1 MDKHSFFDI
10 KAQNSEVTVHIYGII
25 GQSWFEESIQ
35 AQKLVK
41 EIDSFA
47 GKYTKAKFRI
57 NSPGGSL
64 YDGLPIY
71 NAIKRLPIDTETYID
86 GMAYSMAAIIALA
99 GKKIIA
105 AKNAMFLLH
114 TPLGAAMGN
123 AKAFREYADNL
134 DRYGESLMQSIIDRT
149 KLSLE
154 DVKEKWFDYEDHLM
168 TAIEAKE
175 LGFFDEIS
183 DQEAKIDKEKNIED
197 IKNFFDTNEIHNV
210 VPFQS
215 LCNSITTAINA
226 FSENTAHGQDDQAA
240 NNNSQKNVTMKQFK
254 KLNAA
259 LGVESLEAVEGF
271 ASFSEDQLEALET
284 ALGADKTSEIQAQ
297 LDTATEIVG
306 QRDKTI
312 ADLNTQLETA
322 NSTITERDETIETLN
337 GEIAD
342 LKNDAADT
350 GAQVHKKSDGD
361 GKKQDGAIS
370 DKYDNPFDAL
380 DEVAQEYLGKSVK

>member
-1 MDKHSFFDI
+1 
-10 KAQNSEVTVHIYGII
+10 
-25 GQSWFEESIQ
+25 
-35 AQKLVK
+35 
-41 EIDSFA
+41 
-47 GKYTKAKFRI
+47 
-57 NSPGGSL
+57 
-64 YDGLPIY
+64 
-71 NAIKRLPIDTETYID
+71 
-86 GMAYSMAAIIALA
+86 MAAIIALA

-149 KLSLE
+149 KLSME
-154 DVKEKWFDYEDHLM
+154 EVKEKWFDYEDHLM
-168 TAIEAKE
+168 TAGEAKE

-197 IKNFFDTNEIHNV
+197 IKNFFDTNEINNV

-226 FSENTAHGQDDQAA
+226 FSENTAHGQSGQAA
-240 NNNSQKNVTMKQFK
+240 NNNSQKNVINMKQFK

-259 LGVESLEAVEGF
+259 LGVESLEAVDGF
-271 ASFSEDQLEALET
+271 ASFSEEQLEALET
-284 ALGADKTSEIQAQ
+284 ALGTDKTSEIKAQ
-297 LDTATEIVG
+297 LDIANETIG
-306 QRDKTI
+306 QRDETI
-312 ADLNTQLETA
+312 ADLNSQLETA
-322 NSTITERDETIETLN
+322 NNTVAERDQTIENLN

-350 GAQVHKKSDGD
+350 GAKIHKSSDGN
-361 GKKQDGAIS
+361 GKKDGAIAE
-370 DKYDNPFDAL
+370 KYDNPFYAL
-380 DEVAQEYLGKSVK
+380 EEVAQEYLGKSVK